1 MLSLLLH
8 CAACALFVALY
19 SDLLLLDVISTTV
32 SCLKDAVSDPL
43 FGLSAAR
50 CYTVLSKLL
59 YCSACS
65 LCVALLLDV
74 ICTAAGWLKA
84 ILCCWFC
91 LGGSYQNV
99 NIVSIFHQLQSLLDP
114 VFDVPLFLLQSFM
127 GLDLIKFSGLCYI
140 TSRIDTGHS
149 ISYYHNTA
157 FFLGLW
163 IFLGLDLIKMSSLC
177 YVTSHHD
184 TEHSISY

>member
-1 MLSLLLH
+1 MLSQLLH
-8 CAACALFVALY
+8 CAACSLFVALY
-19 SDLLLLDVISTTV
+19 SDFLLLDVISTIA

-65 LCVALLLDV
+65 LFVALYSDLLLLDV

-99 NIVSIFHQLQSLLDP
+99 NIVSIFHQLQSLLGP
-114 VFDVPLFLLQSFM
+114 VLDVPLFLLQSLNCPVYVILH
-127 GLDLIKFSGLCYI
+127 LDLTL
-140 TSRIDTGHS
+140 D
-149 ISYYHNTA
+149 TA
-157 FFLGLW
+157 FFLGL
-163 IFLGLDLIKMSSLC
+163 DLI
-177 YVTSHHD
+177 
-184 TEHSISY
+184 